1 MYLQAT
7 CICECLEMRLQWA
20 KEQVKYTYRAAL
32 STKWCF
38 LQFYELSSLLSHKQE
53 SFQILEKGIKIM
65 RFRQCYWIDLAL
77 YIWIYYKVF
86 EFWADQIVWSAL
98 AHPSSVILLIVYRH
112 WIITVSANTSIS
124 SRSLLLVYP
133 ITHTHSGER
142 LIYTDTQYSVHRLA
156 IDLQSRGSL
165 SVLLKP
171 FQRYSD

>member
-1 MYLQAT
+1 MCLRFELTQIPVGKLFTACWNFSCYKFYIMYLQAT

-86 EFWADQIVWSAL
+86 EFWTDQIVWSAL
-98 AHPSSVILLIVYRH
+98 AHTSSVILLIVYRH
-112 WIITVSANTSIS
+112 WI
-124 SRSLLLVYP
+124 Y
-133 ITHTHSGER
+133 HG
-142 LIYTDTQYSVHRLA
+142 
-156 IDLQSRGSL
+156 
-165 SVLLKP
+165 
-171 FQRYSD
+171 

>member
-1 MYLQAT
+1 MCLRFELTPIPVGKLFTACWNFSCYKYYIMYLQAT
-7 CICECLEMRLQWA
+7 CICERLEMRLQWA

-86 EFWADQIVWSAL
+86 EFWTDQIVWSAL

-112 WIITVSANTSIS
+112 WI
-124 SRSLLLVYP
+124 Y
-133 ITHTHSGER
+133 HG
-142 LIYTDTQYSVHRLA
+142 
-156 IDLQSRGSL
+156 
-165 SVLLKP
+165 
-171 FQRYSD
+171 